1 MEDYEKL
8 GAFYL
13 GRPYDLKEKKA
24 KEGILLYDSKDLL
37 THAVCVGMT
46 GSGKTGLCIALLE
59 EAAIDGE
66 TSVETSTDEPSDA
79 PGETSNEILQV
90 LPAQF
95 TISSMP
101 MRMLAEGDGVDLWN
115 APQGGHVVL
124 FGAKVKNMTSDTA
137 NLKVRFRRPSTG
149 LIVAEE
155 GRTVKMVPAPGEP
168 GVLQPDIRSNSQVA
182 NVPLCPSLPPD
193 GIVDESFDVEV
204 LVTALYTQPV
214 QTGTAKIR
222 VVARCS
228 TPSDEV
234 FCRCECGPNY
244 FLGKCSEF
252 PDGGDG
258 CQLDGHARAGAGVA
272 NDEGMDRVDARAA
285 RELHGHEE
293 EFVRHVGVE
302 ERRGV
307 RRHLV
312 AVVGEPRDDF
322 RRRPA
327 GEHGD
332 LERADRFLEDD
343 GYTGVSGAVRRRSRE
358 AAARYAGASRGA
370 LAAAVPAKIV
380 LRRRPER
387 RNGGLQEAAE
397 ERLGADFHVGKRL
410 HGEDP
415 RELGRLAFVLN
426 LDVSLDHAGLHHE
439 DDVFA
444 RLIDGHRPRARI
456 AKRAAAGFG
465 RARRRYTGQKKSREN
480 HPKLGS

>member
-1 MEDYEKL
+1 LLLKWIAAALVATAGCGSSRTPDVPFTPSEDASD
-8 GAFYL
+8 GDAS
-13 GRPYDLKEKKA
+13 
-24 KEGILLYDSKDLL
+24 DS
-37 THAVCVGMT
+37 
-46 GSGKTGLCIALLE
+46 GSNL

-66 TSVETSTDEPSDA
+66 TSVETSVETSIDGPRDA
-79 PGETSNEILQV
+79 PGETSDEILQV

-193 GIVDESFDVEV
+193 GIVDEWFDVEV

-244 FLGKCSEF
+244 FLGKCNEF
-252 PDGGDG
+252 PDGGG
-258 CQLDGHARAGAGVA
+258 
-272 NDEGMDRVDARAA
+272 
-285 RELHGHEE
+285 
-293 EFVRHVGVE
+293 
-302 ERRGV
+302 
-307 RRHLV
+307 
-312 AVVGEPRDDF
+312 PRD
-322 RRRPA
+322 P
-327 GEHGD
+327 GD
-332 LERADRFLEDD
+332 
-343 GYTGVSGAVRRRSRE
+343 
-358 AAARYAGASRGA
+358 
-370 LAAAVPAKIV
+370 
-380 LRRRPER
+380 
-387 RNGGLQEAAE
+387 GG
-397 ERLGADFHVGKRL
+397 
-410 HGEDP
+410 P
-415 RELGRLAFVLN
+415 N
-426 LDVSLDHAGLHHE
+426 
-439 DDVFA
+439 
-444 RLIDGHRPRARI
+444 
-456 AKRAAAGFG
+456 
-465 RARRRYTGQKKSREN
+465 
-480 HPKLGS
+480 